1 MINKRKIGKL
11 NLEVTEI
18 GLGTA
23 PLGGWP
29 IAVNEEEAFKTLETA
44 WNQGIRYF
52 DTAPLY
58 GSGMAE
64 IRVGK
69 YLQNKNRDD
78 FVVSTKVGR
87 LIVDTEESKAAQK
100 FLGSPKNK
108 DSQFD
113 FSFVNYYLK
122 FYYLFF

>member
-1 MINKRKIGKL
+1 MINKRKIGKI

-87 LIVDTEESKAAQK
+87 LIVDTEESKAAQN
-100 FLGSPKNK
+100 FL
-108 DSQFD
+108 
-113 FSFVNYYLK
+113 VHLK
-122 FYYLFF
+122 IKIQI